1 MPLVHPIPPHHFVS
15 DRCWRATQFD
25 IAILRSWAKRTA
37 RAGHTFWLHRG
48 RLVSQQAIS
57 VWGAA
62 EAWERAEPPSIQ
74 IDTTTTPWTVGPA

>member
-1 MPLVHPIPPHHFVS
+1 MPLVTPIPPPEYYGEIRNAEPFHGYVLQCWQR
-15 DRCWRATQFD
+15 RC
-25 IAILRSWAKRTA
+25 K

-57 VWGAA
+57 VFGVQ
-62 EAWERAEPPSIQ
+62 EAWERAAPASIQ